1 LLKLKDKLRRFD
13 SSASQKLNNK
23 IGQQLS
29 DFLKSQKKKNMISKY
44 RKQFNEEFSQ
54 EKYNQLKEILK
65 EKSGLAPSFR
75 ISESPIFLTKKFED
89 KLIDATES
97 IIDQIKNLPHETLQ
111 KAIPD
116 NCRVPND
123 TDKPHFFTI
132 DFGVC
137 KNENGEIEPQL
148 IELQAFP
155 SLYAFQKVFEDTFC
169 EVYPFL
175 SEIRNKMP
183 HEEFKNYLKELIVG
197 NENPENV
204 ILLEIYP
211 EKQKTAIDFIF
222 TEKLLGI
229 KTVCLTKIKKQGRKL
244 FYENDGKLIEIKRI
258 YNRVIFDE
266 LDRIPDLKIEFDFRE
281 DVDVTWVTHPN
292 WFFKISKFLLPML
305 KHQFVPKSY
314 FLHEFPENEKLE
326 NFVLKPLFSFAG
338 SGVNLNPTKEITD
351 AIEDKENYILQRKVT
366 YEPIFEDINGEFSKG
381 EIRLLYIWRENDD
394 RPILLENLG
403 RMTKAAMVNVDFNK
417 KDAIWIGSS
426 NAFFAEE

>member
-1 LLKLKDKLRRFD
+1 
-13 SSASQKLNNK
+13 
-23 IGQQLS
+23 
-29 DFLKSQKKKNMISKY
+29 MIPKY
-44 RKQFNEEFSQ
+44 RKQFNQEFSQ
-54 EKYNQLKEILK
+54 EKYNQFKEIL
-65 EKSGLAPSFR
+65 EQKSGLETGFR
-75 ISESPIFLTKKFED
+75 ISESPLFLTKEFES
-89 KLIDATES
+89 KLIDASES
-97 IIDQIKNLPHETLQ
+97 IITQIKNLPEETLQ

-123 TDKPHFFTI
+123 TKQPHFFTI
-132 DFGVC
+132 DFGIC
-137 KNENGEIEPQL
+137 KCENGEIEPQL

-155 SLYAFQKVFEDTFC
+155 SLYAFQKVFEQTFC
-169 EVYPFL
+169 DVYPFL
-175 SEIRNKMP
+175 SELQNKTP
-183 HEEFKNYLKELIVG
+183 HEDFKNYMKDLILG
-197 NENPENV
+197 NENPEHV

-211 EKQKTAIDFIF
+211 EKQKTAIDFVL

-229 KTVCLTKIKKQGRKL
+229 KTVCLTKVKKEGRKL
-244 FYENDGKLIEIKRI
+244 FYENDGKLTEIRRI

-266 LDRIPDLKIEFDFRE
+266 LDRIPDLKTEFDFRE

-292 WFFKISKFLLPML
+292 WFFKISKFLLPL
-305 KHQFVPKSY
+305 LQHQFVPKSY
-314 FLHEFPENEKLE
+314 FLHEFPESENLE

-366 YEPIFEDINGEFSKG
+366 YEPIFEDINGEFSKA
-381 EIRLLYIWRENDD
+381 EIRLLYIWRENDE

>member
-1 LLKLKDKLRRFD
+1 
-13 SSASQKLNNK
+13 
-23 IGQQLS
+23 
-29 DFLKSQKKKNMISKY
+29 MISKY

>member
-1 LLKLKDKLRRFD
+1 
-13 SSASQKLNNK
+13 
-23 IGQQLS
+23 
-29 DFLKSQKKKNMISKY
+29 MISKY
-44 RKQFNEEFSQ
+44 RKQFNQEFTSEKYEEF
-54 EKYNQLKEILK
+54 KEILK
-65 EKSGLAPSFR
+65 QKSGLIPAFR
-75 ISESPIFLTKKFED
+75 LSESPMFLSHEFKN
-89 KLIDATES
+89 KLIDASES
-97 IIDQIKNLPHETLQ
+97 IIDQIKELPKGTLE
-111 KAIPD
+111 KAIPE
-116 NCRVPND
+116 NCKVPND
-123 TDKPHFFTI
+123 TAQPHFFTI
-132 DFGVC
+132 DFGIC
-137 KNENGEIEPQL
+137 RSENGEIEPQL

-169 EVYPFL
+169 ELYPFL
-175 SEIRNKMP
+175 NEIKSKIP
-183 HEEFKNYLKELIVG
+183 QQEFQTYIKELIVG

-211 EKQKTAIDFIF
+211 EKQKTAIDFAL

-229 KTVCLTKIKKQGRKL
+229 KTVCLTKVKKEGKKL
-244 FYENDGKLIEIKRI
+244 FYEHEGKKIQINRI

-266 LDRIPDLKIEFDFRE
+266 LDRIPDLQLEFDFRE
-281 DVDVTWVTHPN
+281 EADVQWVTHPN

-314 FLHEFPENEKLE
+314 FLHEFPESERLE

-338 SGVNLNPTKEITD
+338 SGVNLNPTKEITE

-366 YEPIFEDINGEFSKG
+366 YEPVFEDINGEFSKA
-381 EIRLLYIWRENDD
+381 EIRLLYIWREQDE

-426 NAFFAEE
+426 NAFFVED

>member
-1 LLKLKDKLRRFD
+1 
-13 SSASQKLNNK
+13 
-23 IGQQLS
+23 
-29 DFLKSQKKKNMISKY
+29 MIPKY
-44 RKQFNEEFSQ
+44 RKQFNQEFSQ
-54 EKYNQLKEILK
+54 EKYSQFKEILK
-65 EKSGLAPSFR
+65 QKSGLEAGFR
-75 ISESPIFLTKKFED
+75 ISESPLFLTKEFES
-89 KLIDATES
+89 KLIDASES
-97 IIDQIKNLPHETLQ
+97 IITQIKNLPEETLQ

-123 TDKPHFFTI
+123 TKQPHFFTI
-132 DFGVC
+132 DFGIC
-137 KNENGEIEPQL
+137 KSENGEIEPQL

-155 SLYAFQKVFEDTFC
+155 SLYAFQKVFEQTFC
-169 EVYPFL
+169 DVYPFL
-175 SEIRNKMP
+175 SELQNKTP
-183 HEEFKNYLKELIVG
+183 HEDFKNYMKDLILG
-197 NENPENV
+197 NENPEHV

-211 EKQKTAIDFIF
+211 EKQKTAIDFVL

-229 KTVCLTKIKKQGRKL
+229 KTVCLTKIKKDGRKL
-244 FYENDGKLIEIKRI
+244 FYENDGKLTEIRRI

-266 LDRIPDLKIEFDFRE
+266 LDRIPDLKTEFDFRE

-292 WFFKISKFLLPML
+292 WFFKISKFLLPL
-305 KHQFVPKSY
+305 LQHQFVPKSY
-314 FLHEFPENEKLE
+314 FLHEFPESESLE

-351 AIEDKENYILQRKVT
+351 AIEDKENYILQRKVS
-366 YEPIFEDINGEFSKG
+366 YEPIFEDINGEFSKA
-381 EIRLLYIWRENDD
+381 EIRLLYIWRENDE